1 MNKNL
6 QADQNICMK
15 IDKSNFGWLFACV
28 GLVLLLV
35 LSVFLGKSGFLFKTE
50 NAFTTDLVLG
60 QNIECGLNKNQ
71 ATSVSLNFS
80 GGFLPGERLPQVVA
94 VKNAEDQSLLYLRA
108 KVFVYTSQNQMLEV
122 DVVENSNWV
131 KNEDGYFY
139 YNDLIKPNEK
149 VNFCSHIIVGG
160 ENFQPVS
167 WKKYI
172 LSFVFETL
180 DNTLDSQTIWGWQL
194 VQND

>member
-1 MNKNL
+1 MLYREYRDLSKTL
-6 QADQNICMK
+6 CPFSA
-15 IDKSNFGWLFACV
+15 
-28 GLVLLLV
+28 LLIARD
-35 LSVFLGKSGFLFKTE
+35 GAAGPRT
-50 NAFTTDLVLG
+50 
-60 QNIECGLNKNQ
+60 
-71 ATSVSLNFS
+71 
-80 GGFLPGERLPQVVA
+80 GFLPGERLPQVVA

-122 DVVENSNWV
+122 DVVENSNWG

-180 DNTLDSQTIWGWQL
+180 DSTLDSQTIWGWQL